1 MIGTESFSVEE
12 CDDVIIV
19 RFVDTRYFDTDD
31 YAQLQHDLV
40 SFVERQQPN
49 KLLMDLGNVE
59 YCSTALTNAL
69 LMSLRRIQA
78 RSGIMKLFGLSEFVD
93 ETLHRLKLV
102 DTVFSVCDDETA
114 AKATI

>member
-1 MIGTESFSVEE
+1 MIGTESFSVEQ
-12 CDDVIIV
+12 CDDVLIV
-19 RFVDTRYFDTDD
+19 RFVSTRYFDTDD
-31 YAQLQHDLV
+31 YTQLQQDLV
-40 SFVERQQPN
+40 NFVERRQPD
-49 KLLMDLGNVE
+49 KLLVDLGNVE

-69 LMSLRRIQA
+69 LMAQRRIQA
-78 RSGIMKLFGLSEFVD
+78 RSGIMKLFGLSEFVH